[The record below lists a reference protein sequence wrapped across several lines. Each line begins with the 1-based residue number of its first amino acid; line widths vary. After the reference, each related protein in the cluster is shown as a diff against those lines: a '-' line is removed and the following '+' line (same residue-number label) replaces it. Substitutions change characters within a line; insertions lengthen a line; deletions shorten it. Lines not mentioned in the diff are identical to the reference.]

1 MLAQF
6 DITQLDVALTMHW
19 TEAFAAWLYEH
30 DRRPNTISAYLQDVR
45 HFAMFFERE
54 NDQVFAPGLMNATDI
69 KKYFARQD
77 ADKDVA
83 VSSRNRRLAS
93 LKVLVEWAVAIGAI
107 EYDPTVCIKRQ
118 SLGQV
123 IPRDRSQAEMGRLNL
138 IVADGSYLRCES
150 DGHAWLG
157 QRDRVIWLVMT
168 GAGLRIHEAA
178 GLDVDDLDFD
188 ANKIFVIGKGG
199 KKADVDV
206 SMEFMN
212 EIAAWLQLRPASA
225 GKALITD
232 QDGNRIT
239 TGQIRRRIQLIGA
252 AAGVKDLKP
261 HDLRHTYA
269 YLLSDALMKMGLPM
283 LSAMNGVRKQL
294 RHGDL
299 KTTTLYFG
307 VRESQI
313 RAAVEV
319 M

>member
-1 MLAQF
+1 METF
-6 DITQLDVALTMHW
+6 DLTQLRVAPTIHW
-19 TEAFAAWLYEH
+19 MEDFGAWLHEH

-45 HFAMFFERE
+45 HFADFFENE
-54 NDQVFAPGLMNATDI
+54 NGEHFTPGLLNATDV

-77 ADKDVA
+77 ADKDIA
-83 VSSRNRRLAS
+83 IASRNRRLAS
-93 LKVLVEWAVAIGAI
+93 LKVLVEWAVAMGVL

-118 SLGQV
+118 SLGQI
-123 IPRDRSQAEMGRLNL
+123 IPRDRTQDEMVRLNA
-138 IVADGSYLRCES
+138 VVSEGSYLRCASE
-150 DGHAWLG
+150 GHAWLG

-168 GAGLRIHEAA
+168 GAGLRIHEVA

-188 ANKIFVIGKGG
+188 ANKIFVMGKGG

-206 SMEFMN
+206 STEFMN
-212 EIAAWLQLRPASA
+212 EIASWMQLRPVSA
-225 GKALITD
+225 GQALITD
-232 QDGNRIT
+232 QEGNRIT
-239 TGQIRRRIQLIGA
+239 TGQIRRRIQLIGEG
-252 AAGVKDLKP
+252 AGVKDLKP

-269 YLLSDALMKMGLPM
+269 YLLSDALMNLGLPM